1 MWGRGLTKRRIN
13 LMTIKELKQNILLSL
28 YHRYKGGKSTNIG
41 LKDLCEH
48 DHILF
53 DSLQQVSDAAKGLK
67 ESGYINLT
75 LFMGGDGHISGL
87 TPSGIEYVEENLLS
101 VDDQIIDG
109 LSDTD
114 KMMRSGNNV
123 NINVSQL
130 DNERHNVPSD
140 KETNKRNY
148 FYATEQYRP
157 IVDINAT
164 PCFGVDSLADC
175 YARQIDEIVGS
186 KTESTRM
193 LGIFG
198 PWGRGKTYFFNRL
211 RMNLEDNTKHSVK
224 YKFVEFN
231 AWKYQETPALWAY
244 LYETMYKSASIVE
257 KLLIQIKSIW
267 NSMLT
272 TNFLLYWIILFIAWG
287 IEKFFC
293 RFFDD
298 TITQVLN
305 YLNVPAVFLY
315 LLGGIIHLLKERI
328 VTAKSM
334 IKKYTKRKS
343 YTHYLGIQNEIEED
357 LQILLQSMVR
367 KVNKSRV
374 ILYIDDIDRCNSH
387 KLISIIESLRT
398 ILENPEIQERLVVIC
413 SVDESKLMKAYEMEF
428 KENGYTN
435 EEIEQY
441 KREQLDKLFIF
452 GVKLPTLDSTQLNTY
467 LSSLIKDSSKANTD
481 FANHKVKSEG
491 IPFSTYRK
499 KESLVATAA
508 NGVIELND
516 ENIKEIFQDFLM
528 NHGSKNFTPRKIR
541 IMYYQLLFALSLSA
555 KGSGAFTDRIA
566 ETMLMKSAGLQYDH
580 DKETAMSDIIDMAVP
595 Y

>member
-1 MWGRGLTKRRIN
+1 
-13 LMTIKELKQNILLSL
+13 MTIKELKQNILLSL

-53 DSLQQVSDAAKGLK
+53 DSLQQVSDATKGLK

-298 TITQVLN
+298 TISQVLN

>member
-1 MWGRGLTKRRIN
+1 
-13 LMTIKELKQNILLSL
+13 MTIKELKQNILLSL

-101 VDDQIIDG
+101 VDDQITDG

-298 TITQVLN
+298 TISQVLN

>member
-1 MWGRGLTKRRIN
+1 
-13 LMTIKELKQNILLSL
+13 MTIKELKQNILLSL

-53 DSLQQVSDAAKGLK
+53 DSLQQVSDATKGLK

-298 TITQVLN
+298 TISQVLN
-305 YLNVPAVFLY
+305 YLNIPAVFLY

>member
-1 MWGRGLTKRRIN
+1 
-13 LMTIKELKQNILLSL
+13 MTIKELKQNILLSL
-28 YHRYKGGKSTNIG
+28 YHRYKGDESTNIG

-87 TPSGIEYVEENLLS
+87 TPSGIEYVEKNLLS

-123 NINVSQL
+123 NINVGQL

-140 KETNKRNY
+140 NETNKRNY

-157 IVDINAT
+157 IVDKNAT

-224 YKFVEFN
+224 YKIVEFN

-298 TITQVLN
+298 TISQVLN

-398 ILENPEIQERLVVIC
+398 ILENSEIQERLVVIC
-413 SVDESKLMKAYEMEF
+413 SVDEIKLMKAYEMEF

-481 FANHKVKSEG
+481 FANHKLKSEG

-528 NHGSKNFTPRKIR
+528 NHGSKIFTPRKIR

-555 KGSGAFTDRIA
+555 KGGGAFTDRIA
-566 ETMLMKSAGLQYDH
+566 ETMLMKSVGLQYDH

>member
-1 MWGRGLTKRRIN
+1 
-13 LMTIKELKQNILLSL
+13 MTIKELKQNILLSL
-28 YHRYKGGKSTNIG
+28 YHRYKGDESTNIG

-87 TPSGIEYVEENLLS
+87 TPFGIEYVEKNLLS

-123 NINVSQL
+123 NINVGQL

-140 KETNKRNY
+140 NETNKRNY

-157 IVDINAT
+157 IVDKNAT

-224 YKFVEFN
+224 YKIVEFN

-298 TITQVLN
+298 TISQVLN

-398 ILENPEIQERLVVIC
+398 ILENSEIQERLVVIC

-481 FANHKVKSEG
+481 FANHKLKSEG

-528 NHGSKNFTPRKIR
+528 NHGSKIFTPRKIR

-555 KGSGAFTDRIA
+555 KGGGAFTDRIA
-566 ETMLMKSAGLQYDH
+566 ETMLMKSVGLQYDH

>member
-1 MWGRGLTKRRIN
+1 
-13 LMTIKELKQNILLSL
+13 MTIKELKQNILLSL

-272 TNFLLYWIILFIAWG
+272 TNFLLYWIILLIAWG

-298 TITQVLN
+298 TISQVLN
-305 YLNVPAVFLY
+305 YLNVPVVFLY

>member
-1 MWGRGLTKRRIN
+1 
-13 LMTIKELKQNILLSL
+13 MTIKELKQNILLSL

-298 TITQVLN
+298 TISQVLN

-528 NHGSKNFTPRKIR
+528 NQGSKNFTPRKIR

>member
-1 MWGRGLTKRRIN
+1 MWGKGLTKRRIN

-298 TITQVLN
+298 TISQVLN

>member
-1 MWGRGLTKRRIN
+1 
-13 LMTIKELKQNILLSL
+13 MTIKELKQNILLSL

-67 ESGYINLT
+67 ENGHINLT
-75 LFMGGDGHISGL
+75 LFTGGDGHISGL

-114 KMMRSGNNV
+114 KMMRSGNNI
-123 NINVSQL
+123 NINVGQL

-140 KETNKRNY
+140 NETNKRNY

-224 YKFVEFN
+224 YKIVEFN

-267 NSMLT
+267 KSVLT
-272 TNFLLYWIILFIAWG
+272 TNFLLYWIILLIAWG
-287 IEKFFC
+287 FEKFFC
-293 RFFDD
+293 WFLDD
-298 TITQVLN
+298 TISQVLN

-357 LQILLQSMVR
+357 LQILLQSMVL

-398 ILENPEIQERLVVIC
+398 ILENPIIQERLVVIC

-452 GVKLPTLDSTQLNTY
+452 GVKLPTLDRTQLNTY

-481 FANHKVKSEG
+481 FANPNVKSEK

-555 KGSGAFTDRIA
+555 KGGGTFTDRIA
-566 ETMLMKSAGLQYDH
+566 ETMLMKSAGLQYDP

>member
-101 VDDQIIDG
+101 VDDQITDG

-298 TITQVLN
+298 TISQVLN

>member
-53 DSLQQVSDAAKGLK
+53 DSLQQVSDATKGLK

-198 PWGRGKTYFFNRL
+198 PRGRGKTYFFNRL

-298 TITQVLN
+298 TISQVLN

>member
-1 MWGRGLTKRRIN
+1 
-13 LMTIKELKQNILLSL
+13 MTIKELKQNILLSL
-28 YHRYKGGKSTNIG
+28 YHRYKGDESTNIG

-123 NINVSQL
+123 NINVGQL

-140 KETNKRNY
+140 NETNKRNY

-157 IVDINAT
+157 IVDKNAT

-224 YKFVEFN
+224 YKIVEFN

-298 TITQVLN
+298 TISQVLN

-481 FANHKVKSEG
+481 FANHKLKSEG

-516 ENIKEIFQDFLM
+516 ENIKEIFQDFFM
-528 NHGSKNFTPRKIR
+528 NHGSKIFTPRKIR

-555 KGSGAFTDRIA
+555 KGGGAFTDRIA
-566 ETMLMKSAGLQYDH
+566 ETMLMKSVGLQYDH

>member
-1 MWGRGLTKRRIN
+1 M
-13 LMTIKELKQNILLSL
+13 MIKELKQNILLSL

-53 DSLQQVSDAAKGLK
+53 DSLQQVSDAAEGLK

-109 LSDTD
+109 LSDTE

-123 NINVSQL
+123 NINVGQL

-140 KETNKRNY
+140 NETNKRNY

-164 PCFGVDSLADC
+164 PCFWVDSLADC

-224 YKFVEFN
+224 YKIVEFN

-244 LYETMYKSASIVE
+244 LYETMYKSTSIVE

-267 NSMLT
+267 KSMLT

-298 TITQVLN
+298 TISQVLN

-315 LLGGIIHLLKERI
+315 LLGGIIHLLKEGI

-357 LQILLQSMVR
+357 LQILLQSMVC
-367 KVNKSRV
+367 KVDKSRV

-435 EEIEQY
+435 KEIEQY

-481 FANHKVKSEG
+481 FANHKVKS
-491 IPFSTYRK
+491 
-499 KESLVATAA
+499 
-508 NGVIELND
+508 
-516 ENIKEIFQDFLM
+516 
-528 NHGSKNFTPRKIR
+528 
-541 IMYYQLLFALSLSA
+541 
-555 KGSGAFTDRIA
+555 
-566 ETMLMKSAGLQYDH
+566 
-580 DKETAMSDIIDMAVP
+580 
-595 Y
+595 

>member
-1 MWGRGLTKRRIN
+1 
-13 LMTIKELKQNILLSL
+13 MTIKELKRNILLSL
-28 YHRYKGGKSTNIG
+28 YHRYKDKKSTNIG

-123 NINVSQL
+123 NINVGQH

-140 KETNKRNY
+140 NETNKRNY

-224 YKFVEFN
+224 YKIVEFN

-267 NSMLT
+267 KSVLT
-272 TNFLLYWIILFIAWG
+272 TNFLLYWIILLIAWG
-287 IEKFFC
+287 IEKFLC
-293 RFFDD
+293 RFLDD
-298 TITQVLN
+298 TISQVLN
-305 YLNVPAVFLY
+305 YLNVPVVFLY

-328 VTAKSM
+328 VTDKSM
-334 IKKYTKRKS
+334 IKKFTKRKS

-357 LQILLQSMVR
+357 LQILLQSMVC
-367 KVNKSRV
+367 KVNKSRA

-398 ILENPEIQERLVVIC
+398 ILENPIIQERLVVIC
-413 SVDESKLMKAYEMEF
+413 SVDESKLMKAYEIEF
-428 KENGYTN
+428 KENGYAY

-452 GVKLPTLDSTQLNTY
+452 GVKLPTLDNTQLNKY
-467 LSSLIKDSSKANTD
+467 LSTLIKDSSKMNTESANS
-481 FANHKVKSEG
+481 NVKSEE

-499 KESLVATAA
+499 KESLVATTA
-508 NGVIELND
+508 NGVTELND
-516 ENIKEIFQDFLM
+516 ENIKEIFQDYLM

-555 KGSGAFTDRIA
+555 KGGGAFTDRIA
-566 ETMLMKSAGLQYDH
+566 ETMLMKSAGLQYDQ

>member
-1 MWGRGLTKRRIN
+1 
-13 LMTIKELKQNILLSL
+13 MTIKELKQNILLSL

-101 VDDQIIDG
+101 VDDQITDG

-298 TITQVLN
+298 TISQVLN
-305 YLNVPAVFLY
+305 YLNVPTVFLY

>member
-1 MWGRGLTKRRIN
+1 
-13 LMTIKELKQNILLSL
+13 MTIKELKQNILLSL
-28 YHRYKGGKSTNIG
+28 YHRYKGDESTNIG

-123 NINVSQL
+123 NINVGQL

-140 KETNKRNY
+140 NETNKRNY

-157 IVDINAT
+157 IVDKNAT

-198 PWGRGKTYFFNRL
+198 PWGRGKTYFLNRL

-224 YKFVEFN
+224 YKIVEFN

-298 TITQVLN
+298 TISQVLN

-481 FANHKVKSEG
+481 FANHKLKSEG

-516 ENIKEIFQDFLM
+516 ENIKEIFQDFFM
-528 NHGSKNFTPRKIR
+528 NHGSKIFTPRKIR

-555 KGSGAFTDRIA
+555 KGGGAFTDRIA
-566 ETMLMKSAGLQYDH
+566 ETMLMKSVGLQYDH